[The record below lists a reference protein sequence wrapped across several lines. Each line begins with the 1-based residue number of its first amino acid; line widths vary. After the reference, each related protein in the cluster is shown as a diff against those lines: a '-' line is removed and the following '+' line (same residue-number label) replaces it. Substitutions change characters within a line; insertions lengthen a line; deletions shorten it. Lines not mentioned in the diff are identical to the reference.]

1 MLFRSDYADVADDFF
16 DKNLTYIS
24 QDVELFDLSLYE
36 NITLG
41 HRVKKQELDRILS
54 GCCLDDLIKKH
65 NNDLNLTIGEKG
77 IKVSGGERQ
86 RINLARGLILN
97 REILVL
103 DEITANLDPKTTKKI
118 WEFIFREY
126 KDKTIIAISHT
137 PELLNHVN
145 KVIEFNNGCGI
156 IKTK

>member
-1 MLFRSDYADVADDFF
+1 M
-16 DKNLTYIS
+16 NLY
-24 QDVELFDLSLYE
+24 
-36 NITLG
+36 
-41 HRVKKQELDRILS
+41 
-54 GCCLDDLIKKH
+54 
-65 NNDLNLTIGEKG
+65 IGEKG

-118 WEFIFREY
+118 WEFIFKEY

-145 KVIEFNNGCGI
+145 KVIEFNNGCGTLY
-156 IKTK
+156 TK